1 MSAASTELFRL
12 ALQAAPRL
20 PLPGSGA
27 TLERWRTLAA
37 LGAQDL
43 AACKLAEA
51 HWDALAILEDL
62 GIEPPSDA
70 HSFGVWAADN
80 PKAPLMLQRG
90 AQGDVLVGSKSWC
103 SGADLVSHALLTCED
118 AERGPGFVLL
128 ALDAPGISIEGQ
140 GWQALGMRQVQTPQL
155 RFDHTPVQR
164 LGERA
169 VYLQRPGFWH
179 GGAGIAAC
187 WYGAAC
193 AIAQL
198 LRQRL
203 HPDQPHAAAHLGAMF
218 TQLRA
223 ARAMLHQLAQRLDA
237 QRLDAQRLDAQ
248 PGEPWIEEVQA
259 LRSFMRRLASDVIER
274 SARAL
279 GPGPLCS
286 DAVHAQRCADLAVWC
301 TQQHA
306 EKDDAELAR
315 LARPPAVVWEL

>member
-1 MSAASTELFRL
+1 
-12 ALQAAPRL
+12 
-20 PLPGSGA
+20 
-27 TLERWRTLAA
+27 
-37 LGAQDL
+37 
-43 AACKLAEA
+43 
-51 HWDALAILEDL
+51 
-62 GIEPPSDA
+62 
-70 HSFGVWAADN
+70 
-80 PKAPLMLQRG
+80 
-90 AQGDVLVGSKSWC
+90 
-103 SGADLVSHALLTCED
+103 
-118 AERGPGFVLL
+118 VLL
-128 ALDAPGISIEGQ
+128 RLDAPGISIEGQ

-155 RFDHTPVQR
+155 RFDHTPVQL
-164 LGERA
+164 LGGRA
-169 VYLQRPGFWH
+169 VYLQRPGFWQ

-198 LRQRL
+198 LRERL

-237 QRLDAQRLDAQ
+237 QPHA
-248 PGEPWIEEVQA
+248 PWIEEVQA
-259 LRSFMRRLASDVIER
+259 LRSFMRRLASDIIER
-274 SARAL
+274 SARAM

-315 LARPPAVVWEL
+315 LAQPPAVVWEL